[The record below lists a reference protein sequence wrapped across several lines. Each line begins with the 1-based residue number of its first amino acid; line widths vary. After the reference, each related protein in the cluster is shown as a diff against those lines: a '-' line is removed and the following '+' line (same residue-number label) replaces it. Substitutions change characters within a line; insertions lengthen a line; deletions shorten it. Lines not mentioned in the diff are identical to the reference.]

1 MAGMWQDW
9 NFNNWDPNLCVCV
22 CLYVCV
28 LDAELWPTLCKPMD
42 CGPPGSSVHGI
53 LQERILEWGAICF
66 SRGSSLTQ
74 GSNPGLLH
82 CRQIIYHLSYQGT
95 KSVFLVIKLYSL
107 SINGNKQRIL
117 NFMQKGSS
125 LSFCCFFF

>member
-1 MAGMWQDW
+1 M
-9 NFNNWDPNLCVCV
+9 CVCV

-28 LDAELWPTLCKPMD
+28 LDAESWPTLCKPMD

-53 LQERILEWGAICF
+53 LQERILEWVVICF

-82 CRQIIYHLSYQGT
+82 CRQIIYHLTYQGT

-107 SINGNKQRIL
+107 SINGNKKRIL

-125 LSFCCFFF
+125 LSLFFFFKEIGHSEELKRL